1 MTKTISIDESKCNGC
16 GLCIEACHE
25 GALALVN
32 GKAKLV
38 RPNFCD
44 GMGDCLPVCP
54 QDAISFIDETP
65 SQKISMIQPNVMASY
80 PNMMSIPGVQWPI
93 QLALVSPMSDFLKE
107 TLIIGA
113 DCTAF
118 KVDNFKQQFVGKDP
132 LIIGCPKLDDVNRFD
147 KLIEIFKNN
156 PIDRVKVIRM
166 EVPCCSHLTRLVN
179 ASIEKSGKKIQMEE
193 IIIGKD
199 GRIAE
204 NSPRTI

>member
-44 GMGDCLPVCP
+44 GMGDCLPACP
-54 QDAISFIDETP
+54 QDAISFIDEPP

-80 PNMMSIPGVQWPI
+80 PNTMSIPGVQWPI

-199 GRIAE
+199 GKIAE
-204 NSPRTI
+204 NFPRTI